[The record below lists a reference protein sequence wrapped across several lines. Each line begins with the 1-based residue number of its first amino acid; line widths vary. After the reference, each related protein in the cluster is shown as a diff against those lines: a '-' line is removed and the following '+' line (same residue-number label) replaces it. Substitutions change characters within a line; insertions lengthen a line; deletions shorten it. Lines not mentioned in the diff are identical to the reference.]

1 MVKVNPLAQI
11 NDSKVLDRIGI
22 FDDAQARA
30 ATIVK
35 KDAAKK
41 AVIERLSK
49 NGITPDDLRN
59 EYKRGYDAARK
70 DLTGFTMRMFY
81 CALALATHELY
92 GHGETR
98 IIRTLDRVQEIMT
111 EEICTADIAARLK
124 RETGIEIFDTD
135 YDN

>member
-1 MVKVNPLAQI
+1 MVKNNPLAQI
-11 NDSKVLDRIGI
+11 NGRKTLGRIGL
-22 FDDAQARA
+22 FDNAQARSA
-30 ATIVK
+30 AIVY

-41 AVIERLSK
+41 AAIARLSR
-49 NGITPDDLRN
+49 NGITPKDLED
-59 EYKRGYDAARK
+59 EYKRGYDEARK
-70 DLTGFTMRMFY
+70 ELTSFTMRMFY
-81 CALALATHELY
+81 CAIGLATHELY